1 MTYREIRKNYQH
13 NFGWDSV
20 LVDAYTTLLS
30 PLVTKVCLKLR
41 LIPNVVT
48 VLMIASG
55 VMGGLIFA
63 LPPLWCKILGTVL
76 IHLWY
81 VFDCSDGEVARITK
95 RYSKFGTE
103 IDYTAH
109 VIDHP
114 FIMFGFACSLLQ
126 SGINTVIAI
135 ALPAAV
141 AVLDLVFRSMAT
153 FGLIYDLKI
162 PPVKEDTTA
171 SNDAAGAAAKRVSGR
186 TVITFFVNILV
197 HLPNLALIFPI
208 VWFISPV
215 AACIYMTAVLAMLV
229 LYVPVVILS
238 WLKRIV
244 RI

>member
-1 MTYREIRKNYQH
+1 MTYREIRKDYQH

-30 PLVTKVCLKLR
+30 PFVTKVCLKLR
-41 LIPNVVT
+41 LIPNVIT
-48 VLMIASG
+48 VLMIVSG

-81 VFDCSDGEVARITK
+81 VFDCSDGEVARLTK
-95 RYSKFGTE
+95 SYSNFSTE

-153 FGLIYDLKI
+153 VGLIYDRKI
-162 PPVKEDTTA
+162 PPVKEDTTV
-171 SNDAAGAAAKRVSGR
+171 SNDATAKRASAR
-186 TVITFFVNILV
+186 TVITFFIDILV

-215 AACIYMTAVLAMLV
+215 AARIYMTAVLAMLV
-229 LYVPVVILS
+229 LYVPVAILS